1 MKIFIYKLLISTAVI
16 FILFQLTFGLVLKKI
31 ENSIIELSSKDNIE
45 TIKLKIREEIKDGI
59 QKDRL
64 LEEEDAKLLGI
75 FFDKIKTEINNSK

>member
-1 MKIFIYKLLISTAVI
+1 MKIFIYKLLVSTAVI

-31 ENSIIELSSKDNIE
+31 ERSIVELSSKDNIE
-45 TIKLKIREEIKDGI
+45 TIKVKIREEIKDGI

-64 LEEEDAKLLGI
+64 LKKEDAKLLGI

>member
-1 MKIFIYKLLISTAVI
+1 MKIFIYKLLVSTAVI

-45 TIKLKIREEIKDGI
+45 TIKLKIRKEIKDGI

-64 LEEEDAKLLGI
+64 LEKEDAKLLGI